1 MLQNIRSFH
10 LLMGYEFAMLERLE
24 NEYILS
30 GVEAE
35 DGEQLPELWKQVGS
49 LWGRITE

>member
-1 MLQNIRSFH
+1 MPD
-10 LLMGYEFAMLERLE
+10 RLE

-35 DGEQLPELWKQVGS
+35 DGEQLPELWRQIGNLS
-49 LWGRITE
+49 L